1 MTIRPR
7 GIYAPFVF
15 NDQEENN
22 MIYALFG
29 ISSLF
34 AAIGF
39 TMVAGPQLGAW
50 FVLLAIY
57 CIVRAG

>member
-1 MTIRPR
+1 
-7 GIYAPFVF
+7 
-15 NDQEENN
+15 